1 MKMSFVQFRIL
12 YALKRILDSFI
23 IFLRFIIPKNFSYDD
38 RVIEVSVVEV
48 HIGQKILIERTE
60 KRRHIRLI
68 PSRVFQQDYGSGNGA
83 AGEVVE
89 INSGNILAI
98 ALREEALG

>member
-1 MKMSFVQFRIL
+1 VSVGKIFVVDVWGLFR
-12 YALKRILDSFI
+12 
-23 IFLRFIIPKNFSYDD
+23 IFLRLIVPKHLAKDN
-38 RVIEVSVVEV
+38 RVVEV
-48 HIGQKILIERTE
+48 PVIKVYIRQEILIQRTE
-60 KRRHIRLI
+60 KRMHIGFL
-68 PSRVFQQDYGSGNGA
+68 PSRVFQQNHCASNGA